1 MHFEISKE
9 EKALLLSLSLGIE
22 KIKIYKSGL
31 YPSVVSFILI
41 NGKTVTIRIK
51 EEYVAHWF
59 EVFPITVSEQNLSVS
74 PEIELDGSDFSPEL
88 GVNILSKSE
97 WTVAANPEDKSKMVG
112 ETLGAMVQS
121 EGLTSEIPSNA
132 NNQATLHAGIE
143 ITKKS
148 GMPFIVASSMFPYA
162 LYISNCSFSEQID
175 EGIYDRAQIC

>member
-1 MHFEISKE
+1 
-9 EKALLLSLSLGIE
+9 
-22 KIKIYKSGL
+22 L

-97 WTVAANPEDKSKMVG
+97 WTVAANAEVKSKMVG
-112 ETLGAMVQS
+112 ETLG
-121 EGLTSEIPSNA
+121 
-132 NNQATLHAGIE
+132 
-143 ITKKS
+143 
-148 GMPFIVASSMFPYA
+148 
-162 LYISNCSFSEQID
+162 
-175 EGIYDRAQIC
+175 